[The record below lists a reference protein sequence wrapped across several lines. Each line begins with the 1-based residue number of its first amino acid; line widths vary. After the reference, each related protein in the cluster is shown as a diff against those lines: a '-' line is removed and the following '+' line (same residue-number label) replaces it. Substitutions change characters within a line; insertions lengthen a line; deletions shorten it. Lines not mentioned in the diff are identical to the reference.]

1 MKKKTIFFFFLNKYT
16 LLTLPHLT
24 CEIMVQWFCEL
35 LQVWEGIWWPS
46 KPAECPLI
54 STAGVLL
61 ERFHPKWMATVPDP
75 VLPSAQQVRKSCFSA
90 LPAQKNFPTQQ
101 QKKILRWLTL
111 WVLLPPLKWLAKKK
125 SINAWMVDTQNAS
138 TCVWIN
144 TFGRTGSTMTK
155 KQTKNNRNSS
165 DILSPAIPPI
175 RRIEETSFKFTKEQ
189 TLKTQNPF
197 SEGGKV

>member
-1 MKKKTIFFFFLNKYT
+1 MRLFFFFLNKYT

-61 ERFHPKWMATVPDP
+61 ERFHPKWMETVPDP
-75 VLPSAQQVRKSCFSA
+75 VLPSAQQVRKRCYSA
-90 LPAQKNFPTQQ
+90 LPCTEKLPYSATRENPQLVDTLSSVTVT
-101 QKKILRWLTL
+101 KIIS
-111 WVLLPPLKWLAKKK
+111 KKKK
-125 SINAWMVDTQNAS
+125 SINARMVDTQNAS
-138 TCVWIN
+138 SCVWIN
-144 TFGRTGSTMTK
+144 TFGRTGSTMMK

-175 RRIEETSFKFTKEQ
+175 RRIEETNFKFTKEQ
-189 TLKTQNPF
+189 TLKTQNPL